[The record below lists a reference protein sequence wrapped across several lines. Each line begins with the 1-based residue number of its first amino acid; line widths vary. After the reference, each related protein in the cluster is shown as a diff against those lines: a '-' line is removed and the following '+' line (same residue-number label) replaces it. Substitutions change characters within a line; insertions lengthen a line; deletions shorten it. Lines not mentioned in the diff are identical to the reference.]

1 MIRRGRWTHEHADGV
16 VVFMIGMRVNRPWRP
31 DLWLPVFA
39 AMPPMLSELYRD
51 PSSGFLGHRTL
62 FGAGGPTLVQ
72 YWRDVES
79 VYRYASDPAAKHR
92 PAWSSFNRQARTS
105 HGAVGI
111 WHETYV
117 VPRGHHETV
126 YVDMP
131 PTGLAKATGAVQ
143 VTGHS
148 DSARQRLRAAD

>member
-1 MIRRGRWTHEHADGV
+1 MIQRGRWTHEHDSGV
-16 VVFMIGMRVNRPWRP
+16 VVFMIGMRVNRLWRP

-39 AMPPMLSELYRD
+39 AMGPMLAKLYRD

-62 FGAGGPTLVQ
+62 VGAGGPTLVQ

-79 VYRYASDPAAKHR
+79 VYRYASDTAAKYR
-92 PAWSSFNRQARTS
+92 PAWTSFNRRARTS
-105 HGAVGI
+105 RGAVGI

-117 VPRGHHETV
+117 VPSGHHETV

-131 PTGLAKATGAVQ
+131 PTGLP
-143 VTGHS
+143 
-148 DSARQRLRAAD
+148 